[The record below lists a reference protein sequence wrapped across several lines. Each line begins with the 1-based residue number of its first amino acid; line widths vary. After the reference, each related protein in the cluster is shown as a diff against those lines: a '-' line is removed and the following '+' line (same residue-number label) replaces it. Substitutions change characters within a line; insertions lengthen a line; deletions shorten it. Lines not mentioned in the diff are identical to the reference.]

1 MTEEVDI
8 WKEASQEEYPN
19 AKTDRTVVIMGEQE
33 SGKSTLAA
41 YLSGNK
47 TTEKKPSYIIDYT
60 FGRAQSVTG
69 TKQILHIYEIG
80 DSANTQQIIASIAS
94 KFTTN
99 FTVIITAN
107 LSNPGKAYT
116 KLISLLENLSEIIK
130 TYEKTYSHHIESVS
144 Y

>member
-8 WKEASQEEYPN
+8 WKESQQEEFST
-19 AKTDRTVVIMGEQE
+19 AKTDRTIIIMGEQD

-47 TTEKKPSYIIDYT
+47 ASEKKQSYIIDYT
-60 FGRAQSVTG
+60 FGRTQSATG
-69 TKQILHIYEIG
+69 PKQILHIYEIG
-80 DSANTQQIIASIAS
+80 ESTNTQQIIESIAS

-107 LSNPGKAYT
+107 LSNPGRAYT
-116 KLISLLENLSEIIK
+116 KLISLLDSLTETIK
-130 TYEKTYSHHIESVS
+130 TYEKTYSNYIESAL